1 MLNPLSRVD
10 ANIMDDADL
19 AGPFVFC
26 FAFAFVLLLVSSSSP
41 QQQVLPFLDPVCE
54 RTLADLPGSLANPN
68 SLTSTASVSSAPS
81 PYTSSS
87 T

>member
-54 RTLADLPGSLANPN
+54 NAR
-68 SLTSTASVSSAPS
+68 
-81 PYTSSS
+81 
-87 T
+87 